1 MVKCIQ
7 TTPCIS
13 NFVCIIEDL
22 MPLHGAAGREEDGGG
37 EAEVADAL
45 QRVVEGR
52 GVQPAD
58 LNKEIRCQQHSENSS

>member
-1 MVKCIQ
+1 
-7 TTPCIS
+7 
-13 NFVCIIEDL
+13 

-58 LNKEIRCQQHSENSS
+58 LNTEIRCQQHSENSA